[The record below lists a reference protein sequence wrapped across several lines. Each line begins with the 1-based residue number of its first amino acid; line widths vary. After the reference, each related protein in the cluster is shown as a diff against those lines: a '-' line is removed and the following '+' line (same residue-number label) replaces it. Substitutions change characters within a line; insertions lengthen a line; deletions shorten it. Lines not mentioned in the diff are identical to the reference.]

1 MSKDE
6 VERLREKQ
14 GELKSQLSAYM
25 ERSKQDLDEF
35 LKRGQEQ
42 YRAYL
47 TGQIEVLQ
55 KQMKSAL
62 SAGNDMMIGMYKM
75 MLDTY
80 FGMLGQ
86 NYSKG

>member
-14 GELKSQLSAYM
+14 GELESQLSAYM

-35 LKRGQEQ
+35 LRRGQEQ

-55 KQMKSAL
+55 NQMKSAL

-86 NYSKG
+86 NYSKS

>member
-14 GELKSQLSAYM
+14 GDLESQLSAYM
-25 ERSKQDLDEF
+25 ERSKLDLDEF

-55 KQMKSAL
+55 NQMKSAL

-86 NYSKG
+86 NYAKS

>member
-1 MSKDE
+1 MSNVE

-14 GELKSQLSAYM
+14 REIEGQLSTYM
-25 ERSKQDLDEF
+25 ERSKQDLNEF
-35 LKRGQEQ
+35 LRRGQEQ

-55 KQMKSAL
+55 NQMKSAI

-86 NYSKG
+86 NYLKS

>member
-1 MSKDE
+1 MSNVE

-14 GELKSQLSAYM
+14 RELEGQLSAYM
-25 ERSKQDLDEF
+25 ERSKQDLNEF
-35 LKRGQEQ
+35 LRRGQEQ

-55 KQMKSAL
+55 NQMKSAIN
-62 SAGNDMMIGMYKM
+62 AGNDMMIGMYKM

-86 NYSKG
+86 YYSKS

>member
-1 MSKDE
+1 MSNVE

-14 GELKSQLSAYM
+14 RELEGQLSTYM
-25 ERSKQDLDEF
+25 ERSKQDLNEF
-35 LKRGQEQ
+35 LRRGQEQ

-55 KQMKSAL
+55 NQMKSAI
-62 SAGNDMMIGMYKM
+62 SAGNDMTIGMYKM

-86 NYSKG
+86 YYSKS

>member
-14 GELKSQLSAYM
+14 GQLESQLSAYM

-55 KQMKSAL
+55 NQMKSAL

-80 FGMLGQ
+80 FGMLGH
-86 NYSKG
+86 NYAKS

>member
-1 MSKDE
+1 MSKGD

-14 GELKSQLSAYM
+14 KELESQLGAYL
-25 ERSKQDLDEF
+25 ERSKQDLDEY
-35 LKRGQEQ
+35 LRRGQEQ

-55 KQMKSAL
+55 NQMKSAI

-80 FGMLGQ
+80 FGMLGR
-86 NYSKG
+86 NHSKS

>member
-1 MSKDE
+1 MSNVE

-14 GELKSQLSAYM
+14 RELEGQLSTYM
-25 ERSKQDLDEF
+25 ERSKQDLNEF
-35 LKRGQEQ
+35 LRRGQEQ

-55 KQMKSAL
+55 NQMKSAI

-86 NYSKG
+86 YYSKS

>member
-1 MSKDE
+1 MSNVE

-14 GELKSQLSAYM
+14 RELEGQLSTYM
-25 ERSKQDLDEF
+25 ERSKQDLNEV
-35 LKRGQEQ
+35 LRRGQEQ

-55 KQMKSAL
+55 NQMKSAI

-86 NYSKG
+86 YYSKS

>member
-1 MSKDE
+1 MSNVD

-14 GELKSQLSAYM
+14 RELEGQLSAYM
-25 ERSKQDLDEF
+25 ERSKQDLNEF
-35 LKRGQEQ
+35 LRRGQEQ

-55 KQMKSAL
+55 NQMKSAIN
-62 SAGNDMMIGMYKM
+62 AGNDMMIGMYKM

-86 NYSKG
+86 YYSKS

>member
-6 VERLREKQ
+6 VERLRGKQ
-14 GELKSQLSAYM
+14 RELEGQLSAYM
-25 ERSKQDLDEF
+25 EKSKLDLDEF
-35 LKRGQEQ
+35 LRRGQEQ

-55 KQMKSAL
+55 NQMRSAL
-62 SAGNDMMIGMYKM
+62 SAGNDLMIGMYKT

-86 NYSKG
+86 NYSKS

>member
-1 MSKDE
+1 MSKDD

-14 GELKSQLSAYM
+14 KELESQLGAYL
-25 ERSKQDLDEF
+25 ERSKQDLDEY
-35 LKRGQEQ
+35 LRRGQEQ

-55 KQMKSAL
+55 NQMKSAI

-80 FGMLGQ
+80 FGMLGR
-86 NYSKG
+86 NHSKS

>member
-6 VERLREKQ
+6 VERLRGKQ
-14 GELKSQLSAYM
+14 RELEGQLSAYM
-25 ERSKQDLDEF
+25 ERSKLDLDEF
-35 LKRGQEQ
+35 LRRGQEQ

-55 KQMKSAL
+55 NQMRSAL
-62 SAGNDMMIGMYKM
+62 SAGNDLMIGMYKM

-86 NYSKG
+86 NYSKS

>member
-1 MSKDE
+1 MSNVE

-14 GELKSQLSAYM
+14 RELEGQLSTYM
-25 ERSKQDLDEF
+25 ERSKQDLNEF
-35 LKRGQEQ
+35 LRRGQEQ

-55 KQMKSAL
+55 NQMKSAI

-80 FGMLGQ
+80 FGMLRQ
-86 NYSKG
+86 NYLKS

>member
-1 MSKDE
+1 MSNVE

-14 GELKSQLSAYM
+14 RELEGQLSTYM
-25 ERSKQDLDEF
+25 ERSKQDLNEF
-35 LKRGQEQ
+35 LRRGQEQ

-55 KQMKSAL
+55 NQMKSAI

-86 NYSKG
+86 NYLKS

>member
-1 MSKDE
+1 MSNVE

-14 GELKSQLSAYM
+14 RELEGQLSAYM
-25 ERSKQDLDEF
+25 ERSKQDLNEF
-35 LKRGQEQ
+35 LRRGQEQ

-55 KQMKSAL
+55 NQMKSAI

-86 NYSKG
+86 YYSKS

>member
-14 GELKSQLSAYM
+14 GELESQLSAYM

-35 LKRGQEQ
+35 LRRGQEQ

-55 KQMKSAL
+55 NQMKSAL
-62 SAGNDMMIGMYKM
+62 SAGNGMMIGMYKM

>member
-1 MSKDE
+1 MSNVE

-14 GELKSQLSAYM
+14 RELEGQLSAYM
-25 ERSKQDLDEF
+25 ERSKQDLNEF
-35 LKRGQEQ
+35 LRRGQEQ
-42 YRAYL
+42 YGAYL

-55 KQMKSAL
+55 NQMKSAI
-62 SAGNDMMIGMYKM
+62 SAGNDMTIGMYKM

-86 NYSKG
+86 YYSKS

>member
-1 MSKDE
+1 MSNVE
-6 VERLREKQ
+6 VERLRDKQ
-14 GELKSQLSAYM
+14 RELEGQLSAYM
-25 ERSKQDLDEF
+25 ERSKQDLNEF
-35 LKRGQEQ
+35 LRRGQEQ

-55 KQMKSAL
+55 NQMKSAIN
-62 SAGNDMMIGMYKM
+62 AGNDMMIGMYKM

-86 NYSKG
+86 YYSKS

>member
-6 VERLREKQ
+6 VERLRDKQ
-14 GELKSQLSAYM
+14 RELEGQLGAYM

-35 LKRGQEQ
+35 LRRGQEQ

-55 KQMKSAL
+55 NQMKSAL
-62 SAGNDMMIGMYKM
+62 GAGNDMMIGMYKM

-86 NYSKG
+86 DYTKG

>member
-6 VERLREKQ
+6 VERLKEKQ
-14 GELKSQLSAYM
+14 GELENQLSAYM

-35 LKRGQEQ
+35 LRRGQEQ

-75 MLDTY
+75 MLDAY

>member
-1 MSKDE
+1 MSNVD

-14 GELKSQLSAYM
+14 RELEGQLSAYM
-25 ERSKQDLDEF
+25 ERSKQDLNEF
-35 LKRGQEQ
+35 LRRGQEQ

-55 KQMKSAL
+55 NQMKSAI

-86 NYSKG
+86 YYSKS

>member
-1 MSKDE
+1 MTKDE

-14 GELKSQLSAYM
+14 RELEGQLGAYM

-35 LKRGQEQ
+35 LRRSQEQ

-55 KQMKSAL
+55 NQMKSAL
-62 SAGNDMMIGMYKM
+62 VAGNDMMIGMYKM

-86 NYSKG
+86 NYTKS

>member
-14 GELKSQLSAYM
+14 GQLESQLSAYM

-55 KQMKSAL
+55 NQMKSAL

-86 NYSKG
+86 NYAKS

>member
-1 MSKDE
+1 MSNVE

-14 GELKSQLSAYM
+14 RELEGQLSAYM
-25 ERSKQDLDEF
+25 ERSKQDLNEF
-35 LKRGQEQ
+35 LRRGQEQ

-55 KQMKSAL
+55 NQMKSAI

-75 MLDTY
+75 MLDSY

-86 NYSKG
+86 YYSKS

>member
-6 VERLREKQ
+6 VERLRGKQ
-14 GELKSQLSAYM
+14 RELEGQLSAYM
-25 ERSKQDLDEF
+25 EKSKLDLDEF
-35 LKRGQEQ
+35 LRRGQEQ

-55 KQMKSAL
+55 NQMRSAL
-62 SAGNDMMIGMYKM
+62 SAGNDLMIGMYKM

-86 NYSKG
+86 NYSKS

>member
-1 MSKDE
+1 MSNDE
-6 VERLREKQ
+6 VERLKEKQ
-14 GELKSQLSAYM
+14 GELESQLSAYM
-25 ERSKQDLDEF
+25 ERSKQNLDEF
-35 LKRGQEQ
+35 LRRGQEQ

-55 KQMKSAL
+55 NQMKSSL

-75 MLDTY
+75 MLDAY

-86 NYSKG
+86 NYSKD